1 MIYLNICAALCF
13 VWLTTSQP
21 GECLKSRQVLFR
33 RTEKK
38 YLADHVIE
46 TKQADS
52 EFECG
57 ILCVADKSCASV
69 NYKTSGIGKGRC
81 ELNNKTN
88 REVPKEDKHNP
99 EFIHLAIITPRPVSG
114 HDT

>member
-1 MIYLNICAALCF
+1 M
-13 VWLTTSQP
+13 
-21 GECLKSRQVLFR
+21 LFR

-38 YLADHVIE
+38 YLANHVIE

-57 ILCVADKSCASV
+57 IHCVENKSCASV
-69 NYKTSGIGKGRC
+69 NYKTSGVGKGRC
-81 ELNNKTN
+81 ELNNKIT
-88 REVPKEDKHNP
+88 RAVPEEDTHNP
-99 EFIHLAIITPRPVSG
+99 EFIHLAIITPIPVSG